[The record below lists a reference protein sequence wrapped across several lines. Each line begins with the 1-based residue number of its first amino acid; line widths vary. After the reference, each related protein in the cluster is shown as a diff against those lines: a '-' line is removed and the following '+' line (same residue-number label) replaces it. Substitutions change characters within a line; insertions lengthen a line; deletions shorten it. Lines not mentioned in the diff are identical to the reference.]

1 MGSMCKGPEVQLG
14 PSIWKNIEEAGNRS
28 GVAEGEDGRRGGQRG
43 DKGLV
48 ITLGLVGCSQ
58 NLGFSPE

>member
-1 MGSMCKGPEVQLG
+1 MCKGPEVQLG

-28 GVAEGEDGRRGGQRG
+28 GVTEGEGGRRG

-58 NLGFSPE
+58 DLGFSPE